1 MNPRNEIDD
10 RFATRTETTPV
21 EVPRQRVPSDTEGV
35 ATTQATPAARHD
47 QVSWGA
53 VWAGTLVALPT
64 YLVLEFL
71 FFAFGWLDLAY
82 DGGGAP
88 VARGVVSAVLG
99 IVAFFVGGLLAG
111 ASSAWRG
118 PSNGLVNGVL
128 VWALGT
134 VGIVGLALAGG
145 TSLLG
150 PLAETAVQPQIP
162 DVAVGDARM
171 TAGWAALAL
180 GLTWAAAAF
189 GGVAG
194 SRIWPRGRTAP
205 GRR

>member
-1 MNPRNEIDD
+1 MSPRNEIDE
-10 RFATRTETTPV
+10 FATGTATTPV
-21 EVPRQRVPSDTEGV
+21 EVPRQRGAEAAENAS
-35 ATTQATPAARHD
+35 AAPAARRE

-71 FFAFGWLDLAY
+71 FLAFGWLDLAV
-82 DGGGAP
+82 DGGAAP
-88 VARGVVSAVLG
+88 ATRGVVSAVLG
-99 IVAFFVGGLLAG
+99 IVAFFVGGLFAG

-118 PSNGLVNGVL
+118 QSNGLVNGVL
-128 VWALGT
+128 VWALGV
-134 VGIVGLALAGG
+134 VGIIGLALAGG

-150 PLAETAVQPQIP
+150 PLAVTSVQPQVP
-162 DVAVGDARM
+162 DVPVGDARQ

-180 GLTWAAAAF
+180 GVYWIAATL

-194 SRIWPRGRTAP
+194 SRIRPRE
-205 GRR
+205 RR